1 MKDWKRITA
10 AALLVLCT
18 VLILAI
24 VTIIKGDTGAPA
36 VENTVTF
43 EESLPKIDP
52 PSDESGYELA
62 TAIDG
67 GAAPEAIEVDDG
79 KVPINEITTVNARI
93 SAQAVEFDGAPCS
106 ISAYNID
113 GSNYFMIRDLAQL
126 LNGSAAQFSV
136 TSNGDNYSILATTG
150 EAYTPRGG
158 EMSELSDRVSGIEP
172 SKWKLVVNGVATPVS
187 AYYIDGS
194 NFYRIRDL
202 GKVLG
207 FQVGYNAAAN
217 RILISSVYNA
227 EVPESEAVPPG
238 WFDDAV
244 FCGDSISTW
253 LANYTGDAGLGNAT
267 FLTATSF
274 GIVNAL
280 SPVTGSSVHP
290 SYQGT
295 KMKLEDA
302 IAKCGASKVY
312 LMFGINDIDYG
323 IDTATAYYVELVNNI
338 LEASPDVQIYIE
350 SVTPMLSNSTR
361 ATEKLNNATIKAFND
376 KMKEYCQANGWNYLD
391 INSVYADEHGGLRAD
406 ACSDASSM
414 GLHITYEATS
424 DWVNYLRTHTR

>member
-1 MKDWKRITA
+1 MWAVKMKGRERITA

-24 VTIIKGDTGAPA
+24 TVVSEGEIDASAASNTAALAKSPPGTAASNAEDSYGPATGA
-36 VENTVTF
+36 V
-43 EESLPKIDP
+43 
-52 PSDESGYELA
+52 
-62 TAIDG
+62 
-67 GAAPEAIEVDDG
+67 VDDG
-79 KVPINEITTVNARI
+79 KVPINEITTVNASI

-113 GSNYFMIRDLAQL
+113 GYNYFMVRDLAQL

-136 TSNGDNYSILATTG
+136 SSNADDYSISATTG

-158 EMSELSDRVSGIEP
+158 EMSKLSERVSGIEP
-172 SKWKLVVNGVATPVS
+172 SQWKLVVNGAEAPVP
-187 AYYIDGS
+187 AYNIDGS

-202 GKVLG
+202 GKALG
-207 FQVGYNAAAN
+207 FQVGYNAATDHV
-217 RILISSVYNA
+217 LVSSMRSA
-227 EVPESEAVPPG
+227 EVPESAAVPPS

-267 FLTATSF
+267 FLTSTSF

-280 SPVTGSSVHP
+280 GPVTDSSVHP
-290 SYQGT
+290 SYQGA

-302 IAKCGASKVY
+302 IVKCGASKVY

-323 IDTATAYYVELVNNI
+323 IDTSTAYYVELINNI
-338 LEASPDVQIYIE
+338 LKASPNVQIYIE
-350 SVTPMLSNSTR
+350 SATPMLSNSTR
-361 ATEKLNNATIKAFND
+361 ATEKLNNSTIKAFND

-391 INSVYADEHGGLRAD
+391 INSVYADENGGLRAD
-406 ACSDASSM
+406 ACSDAAAM

>member
-1 MKDWKRITA
+1 MKDRKRIAA
-10 AALLVLCT
+10 AALLALCA
-18 VLILAI
+18 VSILAI
-24 VTIIKGDTGAPA
+24 ITISRGDTGAS
-36 VENTVTF
+36 VTEDTVTL
-43 EESLPKIDP
+43 EGSQAEIDF
-52 PSDESGYELA
+52 SHAETGMY
-62 TAIDG
+62 G
-67 GAAPEAIEVDDG
+67 GAKPEDIEVNDG
-79 KVPINEITTVNARI
+79 KIPISEITAVNAGI
-93 SAQAVEFDGAPCS
+93 SVQAVEFDGTPCS

-113 GSNYFMIRDLAQL
+113 GHNYFMIRDLAQL

-136 TSNGDNYSILATTG
+136 TSNGDDYSILATTG

-158 EMSELSDRVSGIEP
+158 EMSELSERVYGIEP
-172 SKWKLVVNGVATPVS
+172 SQWKLMVNGMEVPVS
-187 AYYIDGS
+187 AYNIDGS

-202 GKVLG
+202 GKALG
-207 FQVGYNAAAN
+207 FQVSYNAATDY
-217 RILISSVYNA
+217 ISISSIQNA
-227 EVPESEAVPPG
+227 VVPESEAVPPS
-238 WFDDAV
+238 WFDDAA

-267 FLTATSF
+267 FLTSTSF

-280 SPVTGSSVHP
+280 GPVTDSSVHP

-302 IAKCGASKVY
+302 IKKCGASKVY

-361 ATEKLNNATIKAFND
+361 ATEKLNNTTIKTFND
-376 KMKEYCQANGWNYLD
+376 KMKECCQANGWNYLD
-391 INSVYADEHGGLRAD
+391 INSIYADEHGGLRAD
-406 ACSDASSM
+406 ACSDAATM